1 MKRLKGYIVS
11 AITKFET
18 KFDFTEDTSSP
29 EFYCLGQTS
38 NLVMTVSNVD
48 LKDKFIAIYC
58 DGDMLFEYN
67 GETIRDCYELVDSG
81 ITNDSDLSEIF
92 DGTEPGSQVIMNPW
106 FDLYDQDGEHL
117 DMIFHDIYLA
127 MEEAKTILFKM
138 QREEYDKLHNITKE
152 LGND

>member
-1 MKRLKGYIVS
+1 MS
-11 AITKFET
+11 AITTFET

-29 EFYCLGQTS
+29 EFYCQGQTS

-58 DGDMLFEYN
+58 DGDMLLEYN
-67 GETIRDCYELVDSG
+67 GETIRDCYELVDNG
-81 ITNDSDLSEIF
+81 ITNDSDLSDIF
-92 DGTEPGSQVIMNPW
+92 NESEPGSQVIMNPW

-138 QREEYDKLHNITKE
+138 QREEYDKSHNTTKE